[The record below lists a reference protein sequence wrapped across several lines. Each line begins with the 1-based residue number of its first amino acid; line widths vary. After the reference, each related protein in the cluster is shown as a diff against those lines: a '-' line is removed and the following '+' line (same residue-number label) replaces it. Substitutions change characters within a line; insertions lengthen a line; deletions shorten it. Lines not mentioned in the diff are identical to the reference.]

1 MQNKMKVIIVDDEPL
16 SQKGIKNY
24 IGKIDFLELTG
35 ICENA
40 FEAMQV
46 LEQDNVDVMLL
57 DIEMPNFT
65 GIQLLKSITTKP
77 LTIIISAYS
86 EFALDGY
93 NLDVI
98 DYLVKPVSYDR
109 FYKALNKAH
118 EYYSLKKMV
127 QINDTLNHLFVKT
140 NKKIEKVYLDDILYV
155 EALHNYVAIY
165 TLSSKII
172 TYQTLKSIETQLPKN
187 KFIRVQRSFIVA
199 IEKINAIEGDKLII
213 ADQSISLS
221 RAIKKEILQ
230 SVKNYKS
237 V

>member
-16 SQKGIKNY
+16 SQKGIKKY
-24 IGKIDFLELTG
+24 IEKTDFLELIG
-35 ICENA
+35 ICDNA
-40 FEAMQV
+40 FEAMQI
-46 LEQDNVDVMLL
+46 LEQKTVDVLLL

-65 GIQLLKSITTKP
+65 GIQLLKSLATKP

-127 QINDTLNHLFVKT
+127 QINDTLNYLFVKT
-140 NKKIEKVYLDDILYV
+140 NKKIEKVYFDDILYV

-165 TLSSKII
+165 VLSGKII

-187 KFIRVQRSFIVA
+187 KFVRVQRSFIVA
-199 IEKINAIEGDKLII
+199 VEKVNAIETNKLII
-213 ADQSISLS
+213 ANQSISVS
-221 RAIKKEILQ
+221 RTIKKEVLQ
-230 SVKNYKS
+230 SIKS
-237 V
+237 MK